1 MYTRAGKAVLALTVL
16 AFIVADG
23 LALFDVCS
31 ATPPYSYGGM
41 AVGLIWE
48 FGAVGAVA
56 LSMQYFRQTF
66 CPQRVVSTPL
76 LLRTVVIAAVFCF
89 LSASLFRQSVL
100 FSDTLFVRGKTS
112 VGSSCFR

>member
-1 MYTRAGKAVLALTVL
+1 MYTRTGKTILAMTLL

-23 LALFDVCS
+23 LALSDVCS

-41 AVGLIWE
+41 VIGLIWQ

-56 LSMQYFRQTF
+56 FSMQYFRQTF
-66 CPQRVVSTPL
+66 RPQRVVSTPL

-100 FSDTLFVRGKTS
+100 FSDTLLVRGKTS
-112 VGSSCFR
+112 VGGSCFR